1 MKDCCCSH
9 RTKERTQ
16 EEKNALTARIN
27 RIAGQM
33 NGVKNMIENDRY
45 CADILIQL
53 AAIDKSVKSLAGVLL
68 ERHLHSCLVEDIQ
81 NGKSESVDE
90 IIELF
95 KRFQ

>member
-53 AAIDKSVKSLAGVLL
+53 AAIDKSV
-68 ERHLHSCLVEDIQ
+68 
-81 NGKSESVDE
+81 
-90 IIELF
+90 
-95 KRFQ
+95 